1 MNFLDILL
9 ISVGL
14 AIDAFA
20 ASVSIGL
27 NDNKSKF
34 WLPMKVALTFALFQV
49 LMPMLGFII
58 AFNFNGQINLLT
70 RFLSFLILGIIGSN
84 MLVNKTEECESSDVS
99 LKNLLLLG
107 VATSLDAFAVGLTIA
122 FLKANMVLSLVS
134 IGLVTF
140 ILCFWGV
147 LLGNLVENHFT
158 NKARIMGGIILILI
172 GLKILIGF

>member
-70 RFLSFLILGIIGSN
+70 RFL
-84 MLVNKTEECESSDVS
+84 
-99 LKNLLLLG
+99 LL
-107 VATSLDAFAVGLTIA
+107 
-122 FLKANMVLSLVS
+122 
-134 IGLVTF
+134 
-140 ILCFWGV
+140 
-147 LLGNLVENHFT
+147 
-158 NKARIMGGIILILI
+158 
-172 GLKILIGF
+172 